1 MDILFIY
8 SGARWFS
15 MEMAGIVCHTGA
27 NIITEARKLIE
38 HIGKPLELDT
48 DGIWCLIPGT
58 FPENIT
64 FTLNSPKHKTVLLAN
79 FSVLWVSRKFCHA
92 ADFLGI
98 CRF

>member
-1 MDILFIY
+1 
-8 SGARWFS
+8 

-27 NIITEARKLIE
+27 NIITEARKLVE

-64 FTLNSPKHKTVLLAN
+64 FTLNNSKRKTVLLLCDRFFEGLQDFMHFQTFFF
-79 FSVLWVSRKFCHA
+79 FSFISN
-92 ADFLGI
+92 
-98 CRF
+98 

>member
-1 MDILFIY
+1 MNIPFSY

-27 NIITEARKLIE
+27 SIITEARKLVE
-38 HIGKPLELDT
+38 RIGKPLELDT

-64 FTLNSPKHKTVLLAN
+64 FTLKSSKRKTVLL
-79 FSVLWVSRKFCHA
+79 LPHDKF
-92 ADFLGI
+92 FESL
-98 CRF
+98 